1 MTSKSIEQVL
11 KEHTPD
17 LMAIP
22 DVVGTGQ
29 GLCNG
34 KPCIKVLVA
43 NMSQQVNQKIPS
55 KIEGYEVKVE
65 VTGPFRAL

>member
-11 KEHTPD
+11 KKHTPG
-17 LMAIP
+17 LMSIP

-34 KPCIKVLVA
+34 SPCIKVLVA
-43 NMSQQVNQKIPS
+43 ILSQQVKEQVPDR
-55 KIEGYEVKVE
+55 IEGYEVKVE
-65 VTGPFRAL
+65 VTGTFRAF

>member
-1 MTSKSIEQVL
+1 MASKTIEQVL
-11 KEHTPD
+11 QEHTPD
-17 LMAIP
+17 LMLIP

-34 KPCIKVLVA
+34 KPCIKVLVSS
-43 NMSQQVNQKIPS
+43 MSRQIKQKVPNR
-55 KIEGYEVKVE
+55 IEGYKVKVE